1 VGEASSS
8 IVSITVKT
16 FISSD
21 RRVRTGIRRISAING
36 LDLAFMATMAYS
48 ACDMKRSSRSSGRTP
63 AAWPGPAS
71 LSPARAAELV
81 GVSESTLKR
90 WVDAGH
96 VRAEKTAG
104 GHRRIA
110 VPDLLA
116 FLRGRGRAGPSLA
129 ALGLRA
135 GPRRPRSPAASLSP
149 EALADLLLAGD
160 VPLARGLLLD
170 AYAAGRP
177 LDELGDAV
185 IGPAMARVGA
195 LWADRAID
203 VYQEHLA
210 TQRLAS
216 VLLEL
221 RGLVPT
227 PGERAPLAAGGA
239 PEGDPYL
246 LPSAVVELTLL
257 ELGWRVLNLGAETP
271 MASLAAA
278 VRQHRA
284 RLVWISVTSTRPA
297 AAFLEAYPRLVEAA
311 RSARAGLIVGGQ
323 GLTPDLQHRLVA
335 AAFGTRLAHLREFAR
350 ALAP

>member
-1 VGEASSS
+1 
-8 IVSITVKT
+8 
-16 FISSD
+16 
-21 RRVRTGIRRISAING
+21 
-36 LDLAFMATMAYS
+36 
-48 ACDMKRSSRSSGRTP
+48 MKRSYRSTSGGRGP
-63 AAWPGPAS
+63 VAGPGPAP

-116 FLRGRGRAGPSLA
+116 FLRGRGRPAPSPA
-129 ALGLRA
+129 ALGLLA
-135 GPRRPRSPAASLSP
+135 GARRPRPAASLSP

-160 VPLARGLLLD
+160 VALARDLLLG
-170 AYAAGRP
+170 AYATGRT
-177 LDELGDAV
+177 LDELGDAI
-185 IGPAMARVGA
+185 IGPAMARVGT
-195 LWADRAID
+195 LWAASAID

-210 TQRLAS
+210 TQRLGL

-221 RGLVPT
+221 RGLVPA
-227 PGERAPLAAGGA
+227 PGDRAPLAAGGA

-257 ELGWRVLNLGAETP
+257 ELGWRVLNLGPETP

-284 RLVWISVTSTRPA
+284 RLVWISITSRRPA
-297 AAFLEAYPRLVEAA
+297 EAFLEAYPRLVDATRAEG
-311 RSARAGLIVGGQ
+311 AGLIVGGQ
-323 GLTPDLQHRLVA
+323 GLTPELQHRLVA

-350 ALAP
+350 ALSPEGPDGRSREEGR

>member
-1 VGEASSS
+1 
-8 IVSITVKT
+8 
-16 FISSD
+16 
-21 RRVRTGIRRISAING
+21 
-36 LDLAFMATMAYS
+36 
-48 ACDMKRSSRSSGRTP
+48 MKRSYRSTSGGRGP
-63 AAWPGPAS
+63 VAGPGPAP

-116 FLRGRGRAGPSLA
+116 FLRGRGRPVPSPA
-129 ALGLRA
+129 ALGLLA
-135 GPRRPRSPAASLSP
+135 GARRPRSPAASLSP
-149 EALADLLLAGD
+149 ETLADLLLAGD
-160 VPLARGLLLD
+160 VALARGLLLD
-170 AYAAGRP
+170 AYATGRR

-185 IGPAMARVGA
+185 IAPAMARVGT
-195 LWADRAID
+195 LWADQAID

-210 TQRLAS
+210 TQRLGS

-221 RGLVPT
+221 RALVPA
-227 PGERAPLAAGGA
+227 PGDRAPMAAGGA

-246 LPSAVVELTLL
+246 LPSAVAELTLL
-257 ELGWRVLNLGAETP
+257 ELGWRVLNLGPETP

-284 RLVWISVTSTRPA
+284 RVVWISITSRRPA
-297 AAFLEAYPRLVEAA
+297 AAFLEAYPLLVDATRAE
-311 RSARAGLIVGGQ
+311 RAGLIVGGQ
-323 GLTPDLQHRLVA
+323 GLTPELQHRLVA

-350 ALAP
+350 ALAPDGPALQPGKARR